1 MSDSADLF
9 FADLLMVPCFLMYFR
24 TFFLFTVSTL
34 LYETKLQMTTIIVFV
49 MLFVICFK
57 PFQYKRC
64 EMPVYD
70 SSHLHRGI
78 VNFGSSLI
86 SNVPSSGAI
95 ALLWLDGLH

>member
-1 MSDSADLF
+1 
-9 FADLLMVPCFLMYFR
+9 
-24 TFFLFTVSTL
+24 
-34 LYETKLQMTTIIVFV
+34 